1 MVDQTKTLNQTERKV
16 KNYLNKAGYSSPV
29 IIQLKLGLSKY
40 QVQQTLDSLWKRS
53 IVARPIKG
61 LAISLTW
68 IENNPEEKTRI
79 EEAIKSEVR

>member
-1 MVDQTKTLNQTERKV
+1 
-16 KNYLNKAGYSSPV
+16 
-29 IIQLKLGLSKY
+29 LSKY